1 MSNLKHLSPRKART
15 QRAAATAK
23 AARAPL
29 VAPASLMRAGTI
41 LLLIAAMAALAGC
54 GNGQRRQVQTFDGQ
68 TFRANAKSAGDDRQY
83 FVASVRDPGKSI
95 DGAIQA
101 AEYQAVKHC
110 IHLYGT
116 SDIDWEVGPDTPK
129 DQLLITSDSL
139 TLSGRCKDL

>member
-1 MSNLKHLSPRKART
+1 MVNCFQEFNFSFTSKT
-15 QRAAATAK
+15 QFFK
-23 AARAPL
+23 FP
-29 VAPASLMRAGTI
+29 S
-41 LLLIAAMAALAGC
+41 
-54 GNGQRRQVQTFDGQ
+54 GNQES
-68 TFRANAKSAGDDRQY
+68 TFRRADSLIIG
-83 FVASVRDPGKSI
+83 I

-129 DQLLITSDSL
+129 DQLSITSDSL